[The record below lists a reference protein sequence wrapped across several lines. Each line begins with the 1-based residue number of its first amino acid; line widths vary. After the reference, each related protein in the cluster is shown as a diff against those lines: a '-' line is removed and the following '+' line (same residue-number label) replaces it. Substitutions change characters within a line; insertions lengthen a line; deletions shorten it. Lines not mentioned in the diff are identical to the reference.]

1 MSQPERGA
9 WLRQLLRFERSNAP
23 RSVTRLPESQPSP
36 ENRVPPESLYAT
48 ANCSRSFGF
57 GFGNT
62 FPKGRSG
69 DIVVKHGKMLAKYA
83 NKSA

>member
-36 ENRVPPESLYAT
+36 ENRVTTESLYAT
-48 ANCSRSFGF
+48 ANAPAVSVSDSVKI
-57 GFGNT
+57 
-62 FPKGRSG
+62 FPKDDQATSS
-69 DIVVKHGKMLAKYA
+69 K
-83 NKSA
+83 NSE

>member
-1 MSQPERGA
+1 
-9 WLRQLLRFERSNAP
+9 
-23 RSVTRLPESQPSP
+23 LPESQPSP

-57 GFGNT
+57 GFGKN

-69 DIVVKHGKMLAKYA
+69 DIVEELGMRLAKHA
-83 NKSA
+83 K